1 MKGQNKKLKLQ
12 NQNYIRAKSNKEE
25 KVADI

>member
-12 NQNYIRAKSNKEE
+12 NQNYNRAKSNKEE